1 MFAFVLAVCGLLL
14 VKSEPVGCN
23 IAIDGISIGGTTP
36 RLITTLD
43 ADRVHHI
50 TLRKTGYRP
59 STFEVRFS
67 GRKPICHFEK
77 LVLDSGTIN
86 VVTEPAGAE
95 VTVNGIVRGKSPVQV
110 KEVPNGRATV
120 RLNLEGFEEE
130 VRELAMSAG
139 QEQTL
144 SVALKGLPGTLGLTT
159 LPPGGR
165 FYVDGEYVGT
175 SPAVV
180 SKLKPGDHEVRAEVE
195 GYAPETRTITIANGA
210 SVREEFRLSNVM
222 GRLEVRTSPPGAEV
236 LLDGKVVGI
245 TRSDDPNAEFSNVF
259 TLENL
264 MEGDHAL
271 IVRCAGYAEGVRH
284 PKIRSA
290 KTAKANVRL
299 KRILVPDVR
308 IVTDAGSFDG
318 ALVSNAPDYVVVEVK
333 LGVQRSF
340 PRSEIRQIILLT
352 DETKK

>member
-1 MFAFVLAVCGLLL
+1 MFTLVLAVCGLLL
-14 VKSEPVGCN
+14 VKSEPAGCN
-23 IAIDGISIGGTTP
+23 IAVDGISIGGTTP

-43 ADRVHHI
+43 AERVHHI

-67 GRKPICHFEK
+67 GRKPIYHFEK

-95 VTVNGIVRGKSPVQV
+95 VTVNGIVRGKSPVLV

-144 SVALKGLPGTLGLTT
+144 SIALKGLPGTLGLTT

-180 SKLKPGDHEVRAEVE
+180 SRLKPGEHEVRAEVE
-195 GYAPETRTITIANGA
+195 GYAPLTRMITVANGA

-222 GRLEVRTSPPGAEV
+222 GRLEVRSSPPGAEV
-236 LLDGKVVGI
+236 LLNGRLVGI
-245 TRSDDPNAEFSNVF
+245 TKSSDPDAEFSDILAV
-259 TLENL
+259 ENL
-264 MEGDHAL
+264 MEGEHAL
-271 IVRCAGYAEGVRH
+271 TVKRAGYAESVRH

-290 KTAKANVRL
+290 KTSKANVRL
-299 KRILVPDVR
+299 KRVLVPDVR
-308 IVTDAGSFDG
+308 IVTDAGTFNG
-318 ALVSNAPDYVVVEVK
+318 ALVLNAPDYVVVEVK

-340 PRSEIRQIILLT
+340 PRSEIRKISFL
-352 DETKK
+352 DGEEKK